1 MPIPSDAATWL
12 DAMDPADLIDYEA
25 NMEPLLET
33 AESINTFT
41 VALMPEAVL
50 LGVEIATGLVDGG
63 NRDPAKVTGT
73 GGAVDKRIKIW
84 MNVLPANRED
94 PIFDGVGVDVG
105 VVFTIT
111 TNSAPPRR
119 RQRTYKLTVRQ
130 R

>member
-50 LGVEIATGLVDGG
+50 LGVQIATGIVDGG
-63 NRDPAKVTGT
+63 NRDPVKVAGT
-73 GGAVDKRIKIW
+73 GGATIGDGSYRVKPGDTFSVSVPEPR
-84 MNVLPANRED
+84 LPS
-94 PIFDGVGVDVG
+94 P
-105 VVFTIT
+105 
-111 TNSAPPRR
+111 
-119 RQRTYKLTVRQ
+119 
-130 R
+130 